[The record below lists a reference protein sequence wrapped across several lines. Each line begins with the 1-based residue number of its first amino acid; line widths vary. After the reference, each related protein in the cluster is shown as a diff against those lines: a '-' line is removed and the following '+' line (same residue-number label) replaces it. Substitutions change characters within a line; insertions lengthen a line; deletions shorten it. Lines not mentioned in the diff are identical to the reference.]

1 MNAGGHYIDLRED
14 IFDFVVTKPPALI
27 NCTNVICD
35 GNVNE
40 IPPVIRLVN
49 LFQILLQYALI
60 SIILCG
66 ILAYSVA
73 IDGFACPL
81 VAFCRSLITLTLAHI
96 PYLS

>member
-1 MNAGGHYIDLRED
+1 MNAGGRCIYFREN
-14 IFDFVVTKPPALI
+14 IFEFVVTIPPALV

-40 IPPVIRLVN
+40 IPPVISMMN

-66 ILAYSVA
+66 ILAYSVV

-81 VAFCRSLITLTLAHI
+81 IAFCRSLITLTLAHI